1 MFCCQLIAKKQEL
14 GESPIPAHRGG
25 LGSGPIFDSEEEEED
40 DGGGGDDG
48 GYVSVRASVMMG
60 CYASLV
66 FESSEGVFYPVSIES
81 FVTGMGL
88 LSRHRGRD
96 ANLVATPV
104 QPLLQPVRIIGVVE
118 DQGRQKPLLK
128 MN

>member
-25 LGSGPIFDSEEEEED
+25 LGSRPIFDSEEEEED
-40 DGGGGDDG
+40 GGGGDDG
-48 GYVSVRASVMMG
+48 GHVSFRASVMMG
-60 CYASLV
+60 CYASPVLG
-66 FESSEGVFYPVSIES
+66 SSEGVFYPVSIES
-81 FVTGMGL
+81 FVIGMGL
-88 LSRHRGRD
+88 LSHHRGRD
-96 ANLVATPV
+96 ANLVAAPV